1 MKPSAMGPSFQ
12 DRVVMVTGA
21 GSGIGQASAL
31 AFARAGARVAVVDIG
46 ASAAQTQA
54 QIEAEGGVARSIV
67 ADVTSAADVQRMV
80 RDTVAAWGRLD
91 ILHNNAGISSAQ
103 ASTADTLEA
112 DFDRV
117 MAVNVKGVWLCMK
130 HAIAQML
137 QQGGG
142 VIVNT
147 GSAMSLTALP
157 GSCAYNASKHAVA
170 GLTKTAALEYAKHHI
185 RINAVCPGVIVTPL
199 LAKTPG
205 ADKIMDVLTGVHPIG
220 RLGTVDEVTSAVLW
234 LASDGA
240 SFAIGSMLSV
250 DGGWTV

>member
-1 MKPSAMGPSFQ
+1 MHPSFQ
-12 DRVVMVTGA
+12 DRVVLVTGA

-31 AFARAGARVAVVDIG
+31 AFAQAGARVAVVDIDDSG
-46 ASAAQTQA
+46 ALTQA
-54 QIEAEGGVARSIV
+54 QIEAEGGVARFFR
-67 ADVTSAADVQRMV
+67 ADVTRAADVEGMV
-80 RDTVAAWGRLD
+80 RDTVVAWGRLD
-91 ILHNNAGISSAQ
+91 ILHNNAGITSAQ
-103 ASTADTLEA
+103 ANTADTLEA

-130 HAIAQML
+130 VGIAQML
-137 QQGGG
+137 KQGGG

-157 GSCAYNASKHAVA
+157 GSAPYNASKHAVA
-170 GLTKTAALEYAKHHI
+170 GLTRTAALEYAKQNI
-185 RINAVCPGVIVTPL
+185 RINAVCPGVITTPL

-205 ADKIMDVLTGVHPIG
+205 VDKIMDVLTSVHPIG
-220 RLGTVDEVTSAVLW
+220 RLGTLDEVTSAVLW